1 MPILLAAAA
10 LLGLA
15 VGSFLNVVIYR
26 VPAGLSLVRPASRCP
41 SCDSPIRSRHNIP
54 LFGWLMLRGRCAD
67 CGARI
72 SARYP
77 LVELATGVAFVLVT
91 LRMADQHQ
99 LALLPA
105 LLYFTSIAMALS
117 LIDLEHHRLPNAIVL
132 PSYPVLAVLLTGAAL
147 AQHDVSALLR
157 ALTGGAILFAGYFL
171 LAFIYPAGMGFGD
184 VKLAGLIGAVLAY
197 LSYSTLFLG
206 AFGAFLLGGVAGAIV
221 ILSRRG
227 NRKTPLPFGPFMFA
241 AAFIAVFAAAPLVTA
256 YRKAAG
262 I

>member
-1 MPILLAAAA
+1 MPVLLAAAA

-26 VPAGLSLVRPASRCP
+26 VPAGLSLLRPSSRCP
-41 SCDSPIRSRHNIP
+41 SCDTPIRSRHNVP
-54 LFGWLMLRGRCAD
+54 LFGWLILRGRCAD

-72 SARYP
+72 SPRYP

-91 LRMADQHQ
+91 LRMAGQHQ

-105 LLYFTSIAMALS
+105 LLYFTSIAISLS
-117 LIDLEHHRLPNAIVL
+117 LIDLEHHRLPNAVVL
-132 PSYPVLAVLLTGAAL
+132 PSYPVLLVLLSASAFV
-147 AQHDVSALLR
+147 QHDFSALLR
-157 ALTGGAILFAGYFL
+157 ALIGGLVLFAGYFL

-206 AFGAFLLGGVAGAIV
+206 AFGAFVLGGVAGVIV

-227 NRKTPLPFGPFMFA
+227 NRKTPLPFGPFMFV
-241 AAFIAVFAAAPLVTA
+241 AAFVAIFAAAPLVRA
-256 YRKAAG
+256 YRNAAG